1 MQQISDPRQNP
12 MSTGDAAIPATSFV
26 GRLTSLRALTGYFL
40 KLGTIGFGGPVA
52 LVGFMH
58 RDLVERRNWITEDT
72 YKLSLALAQI
82 MPGPLAAQTAIA
94 IGYFEGGI
102 LGATLVGL
110 AFILPSFL
118 MVVAI
123 SLAYVAYGGLWWM
136 QALFY
141 AIGATVIAII
151 AIAAYKLSRSTN
163 KRDPLLWGI
172 FIALTVV
179 TVWAQA
185 ELAEFFILA
194 GLAVLFVRA
203 WPGWKVGSLMAT
215 AGVLLGA
222 TIWLFEAWVRQA
234 GTAADSQHILTQ
246 ILLFFTKAGAF
257 VFGSGLAIIPFLQ
270 QGVVQQ
276 FAWLNEHQ
284 FLDAVAVAMITP
296 GPVVI
301 TVAFI
306 GFLVAGL
313 AGAVM
318 ASIGIFLPVYLFTI
332 IPAPWFKRHRNNPQ
346 LKAFVDGAT
355 AAATG
360 AITGAVLVLASRA
373 ISDLPTAV
381 IALIS
386 LAVLWRYKV
395 SEPVIVTISGVV
407 GLIVWPLLRAG

>member
-1 MQQISDPRQNP
+1 MPQTSDSQNP
-12 MSTGDAAIPATSFV
+12 VTAADATAGEAAASEPRM
-26 GRLTSLRALTGYFL
+26 RLSSLVGYFL
-40 KLGTIGFGGPVA
+40 RLGTIGFGGPVA

-58 RDLVERRNWITEDT
+58 RDLVEKRGWITEDT
-72 YKLSLALAQI
+72 YKLALALAQI
-82 MPGPLAAQTAIA
+82 MPGPLAAQVAIA
-94 IGYFEGGI
+94 IGYFEGGV
-102 LGATLVGL
+102 LGATLGGL
-110 AFILPSFL
+110 AFVIPSFL

-123 SLAYVAYGGLWWM
+123 SLAYVAYGGIWWM

-151 AIAAYKLSRSTN
+151 AIASYKLARSTN

-172 FIALTVV
+172 FVALTGL
-179 TVWAQA
+179 TVWAEA

-194 GLAVLFVRA
+194 GLAVLLTRA
-203 WPGWKVGSLMAT
+203 WPGWRRGL
-215 AGVLLGA
+215 LLGLGGA
-222 TIWLFEAWVRQA
+222 TLGLAIWLMEAWLRQA
-234 GTAADSQHILTQ
+234 GTAADSADVLTQ

-276 FAWLNEHQ
+276 FGWLNEHQ

-318 ASIGIFLPVYLFTI
+318 ASVGIFLPVYLFTI
-332 IPAPWFKRHRNNPQ
+332 LPAPWFKRHRDNPQ

-360 AITGAVLVLASRA
+360 AITGAVIVLSARTLV
-373 ISDLPTAV
+373 DLPTTA
-381 IALIS
+381 IALVS
-386 LAVLWRYKV
+386 FGVLWRYKV
-395 SEPVIVTISGVV
+395 PEPVIVTISGVI
-407 GLIVWPLLRAG
+407 GLILWPLLRGG